1 MSAYTAIKATSITLQ
16 NVLQDAIDAI
26 EARKGA
32 EGLVEI
38 GPPRLRSGTRVRI
51 DAGPLEGLFGVLER
65 ESTDHTRV
73 TILLETLHAA
83 HVVVD
88 SDCLAEAEAA

>member
-1 MSAYTAIKATSITLQ
+1 MSAYTAIKATSIPLQ
-16 NVLQDAIDAI
+16 NASQDAIDAI
-26 EARKGA
+26 EARKGT
-32 EGLVEI
+32 ERLVEI
-38 GPPRLRSGTRVRI
+38 GPPRLRSGTRVQI

-65 ESTDHTRV
+65 ESTDRTRV
-73 TILLETLHAA
+73 TSLLETLRAA